1 MKNYLLAA
9 AMLCG
14 SFAANAQELRSETQA
29 VRCAAISFIHTS
41 LSASNPA
48 FGEAMTQS
56 GIFYGGLFGASRKI
70 RTGLTTTNGE
80 VNARR
85 ELVLEEL
92 KKTWVS
98 NPEVVVRETALCNTW
113 RGQFGPQLTA
123 WKDDGNETELV
134 RIVGEPPVS
143 PSKEEIEKWRP
154 IVPLAFTAWATL
166 DYSTPAS
173 VRRKLVESMKAP

>member
-1 MKNYLLAA
+1 MKQYLFAVAILSGLAV
-9 AMLCG
+9 
-14 SFAANAQELRSETQA
+14 NAQELRSETQA
-29 VRCAAISFIHTS
+29 IRCGAISFIHTS
-41 LSASNPA
+41 MSASNPA

-56 GIFYGGLFGASRKI
+56 GIFYGGFFGVSRKN

-113 RGQFGPQLTA
+113 RGQFGPQLA
-123 WKDDGNETELV
+123 ALKDDGNDAELV
-134 RIVGEPPVS
+134 RIVGEPPVR
-143 PSKEEIEKWRP
+143 PSKEEIERWRP
-154 IVPLAFTAWATL
+154 IVPVAFAAWAAL
-166 DYSTPAS
+166 DYGTPAS
-173 VRRKLVESMKAP
+173 VRRKLVESMKKP